1 MNRIAEIRK
10 KRRLTQVELA
20 KRLGI
25 QQGTLLRY
33 EHNKREPRTDVLMAM
48 ARILN
53 CSLDELVGL
62 KTGYEV
68 IYSITLDNGRV
79 INTLDRP
86 DLWRDDDDFFEIE
99 ACTMPVPGDQ
109 RRYVQ
114 MWVSKAH
121 IVTVNNRDWRA
132 DDDPA

>member
-10 KRRLTQVELA
+10 KRGLTQVELA

-33 EHNKREPRTDVLMAM
+33 EHNKREPRTDALMAM

-68 IYSITLDNGRV
+68 IYSITLDDGRV
-79 INTLDRP
+79 VNTPDRP
-86 DLWRDDDDFFEIE
+86 DLWKDDDDFFEIK
-99 ACTMPVPGDQ
+99 ACTIPAPGEQ
-109 RRYVQ
+109 RRYTR
-114 MWVSKAH
+114 MWISKAH
-121 IVTVNNRDWRA
+121 IMTVNNHDWRA